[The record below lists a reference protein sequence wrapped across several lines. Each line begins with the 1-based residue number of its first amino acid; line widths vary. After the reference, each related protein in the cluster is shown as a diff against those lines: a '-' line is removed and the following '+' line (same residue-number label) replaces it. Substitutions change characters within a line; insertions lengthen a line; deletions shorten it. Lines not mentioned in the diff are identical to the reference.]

1 MSLKSF
7 KGFRGVAALAEV
19 GNIQFVIIAAT
30 PKKLGVVYT
39 ALLPNAPAFDPAMC
53 QKSVMIQSSILPQQS
68 RDARIASTDKSHDT
82 KTP

>member
-7 KGFRGVAALAEV
+7 RGFRGVAALAEV
-19 GNIQFVIIAAT
+19 GKVQFVIIAAT
-30 PKKLGVVYT
+30 PKKLAAVYT

-53 QKSVMIQSSILPQQS
+53 QKSVMIQSSILPE
-68 RDARIASTDKSHDT
+68 AKIHEP